1 VAPASVTIDANATTT
16 QGTITQVEFYN
27 GATLLNTDTT
37 APYSFPWANVAA
49 GNYTLTAK
57 AIGSNG
63 TSTTS
68 APIAIVVTAPAAP
81 SVSITAPA
89 NNASFVAPASVT
101 INANATTTQGT
112 ITQVEFY
119 NGATLLNTDTT
130 APYSFTWANV
140 AAGNYTLTAKAIGS
154 NGTSTISAPVTVTV
168 TAPAPTVS
176 LTAPANNASFTSP
189 ASVTID
195 ATASTTQGT
204 VTQVEFYNGATLL
217 NTDTTAPYSF
227 NWTNVAAG
235 NYTLTA
241 KAIGSNGTSTTSA
254 PIAIVVTAPAAPSVS
269 ITAPANNTSFVAPA
283 SVTINANATTTQG
296 TITQVEFYNGAS
308 LLGTDTTSPYSF
320 AWSNVAAGNYTLTA
334 KAIGSNGT
342 STTSAP
348 IAIVVTAPTAPSV
361 SITAPANNA
370 SFVAPASVTIN
381 ANATTTQGTITQV
394 EFYNGAT
401 LLGTDTTS
409 PYSFAWSN
417 VAAGNYTLT
426 AKAIGSNGTSTTSA
440 PIAIVVTAPSAPSVS
455 ITAPANNASFV
466 APASVTINANA
477 TTTQGAVTQVE
488 FYNGATLLNTDTT
501 APYSFTWANV
511 AAGDYTLTAKAIGS
525 NGTSTTS
532 TPIGIVVNTG
542 GSVPVAVGRWPLDS
556 VTANSTPDVSG
567 NNNPGAVTGAH
578 ALSAAVINQGIS
590 LDPSAGSIVT
600 QSQVLNTSQSFTVSM
615 WVKLVTTAGTQTF
628 ISQSGVNVSN
638 FYLQLGGWLRGRF
651 TFDLYPSDSTAAADF
666 YIDGTTQP
674 QAGVWYHIAGVHDAT
689 AKKVRIYVNGVM
701 EGEANA
707 PQGSFASTA
716 PLTFGH
722 GRWHGAR
729 ADGNAAQMDD
739 VRAFNTALTTA
750 EIQAV
755 YNTRQ

>member
-1 VAPASVTIDANATTT
+1 MTSAQILAVYNDRNALPPPTASITSPINNASFVAPASVTMNADATTT
-16 QGTITQVEFYN
+16 DGTVAQVEFYN

-37 APYSFPWANVAA
+37 APYSFNWTNVAA

-68 APIAIVVTAPAAP
+68 TPIAIVVTAPAAP
-81 SVSITAPA
+81 SVSITAPT

-119 NGATLLNTDTT
+119 NGATLLNSDTT

-154 NGTSTISAPVTVTV
+154 NGTSTISAPVAVTV

-217 NTDTTAPYSF
+217 NSDTTAPYSF

-241 KAIGSNGTSTTSA
+241 KAIGSNSTSTTSA
-254 PIAIVVTAPAAPSVS
+254 PIAIVVTAPAAPSV
-269 ITAPANNTSFVAPA
+269 
-283 SVTINANATTTQG
+283 G
-296 TITQVEFYNGAS
+296 
-308 LLGTDTTSPYSF
+308 
-320 AWSNVAAGNYTLTA
+320 
-334 KAIGSNGT
+334 
-342 STTSAP
+342 
-348 IAIVVTAPTAPSV
+348 
-361 SITAPANNA
+361 ITAPANNA

-401 LLGTDTTS
+401 LL
-409 PYSFAWSN
+409 
-417 VAAGNYTLT
+417 
-426 AKAIGSNGTSTTSA
+426 
-440 PIAIVVTAPSAPSVS
+440 
-455 ITAPANNASFV
+455 
-466 APASVTINANA
+466 
-477 TTTQGAVTQVE
+477 
-488 FYNGATLLNTDTT
+488 NTDTT
-501 APYSFTWANV
+501 APYSFNWTNV
-511 AAGDYTLTAKAIGS
+511 AAGNYTLTAKAIGS

-542 GSVPVAVGRWPLDS
+542 GSVPVAIGRWPLDS

-567 NNNPGAVTGAH
+567 NNNPGAVTGAY
-578 ALSAAVINQGIS
+578 ALSAAVINQGVS

-638 FYLQLGGWLRGRF
+638 FYLQLGG
-651 TFDLYPSDSTAAADF
+651 
-666 YIDGTTQP
+666 
-674 QAGVWYHIAGVHDAT
+674 
-689 AKKVRIYVNGVM
+689 
-701 EGEANA
+701 
-707 PQGSFASTA
+707 
-716 PLTFGH
+716 
-722 GRWHGAR
+722 
-729 ADGNAAQMDD
+729 
-739 VRAFNTALTTA
+739 
-750 EIQAV
+750 
-755 YNTRQ
+755 